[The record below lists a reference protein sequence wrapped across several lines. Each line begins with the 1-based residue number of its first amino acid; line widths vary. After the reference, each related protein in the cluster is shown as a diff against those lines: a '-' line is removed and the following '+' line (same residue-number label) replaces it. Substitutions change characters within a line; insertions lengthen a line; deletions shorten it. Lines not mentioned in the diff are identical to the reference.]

1 MPAKRSNGGDVV
13 RAGNDRRRARG
24 EDFAHDA
31 LVARL
36 GCTDQDR
43 NIGPASNRG
52 HHSGGVDVVGVSS
65 QDQDGRH
72 LCTHRQ

>member
-1 MPAKRSNGGDVV
+1 MPANGAMVV
-13 RAGNDRRRARG
+13 MSYGRATTADAPRG